1 MELLFAVLG
10 GIICGAVAHVVLPW
24 RSTRGQLLGPAVGG
38 MSAAVLWELL
48 TWLGWPYDGTWI
60 WVVALLGSGAV
71 ALAVAWLLGRRR
83 TAHDDAYY
91 EAAKNRGS
99 RTV

>member
-10 GIICGAVAHVVLPW
+10 GVICGAVVHVVLPW

-38 MSAAVLWELL
+38 IAAAVLWEVL
-48 TWLGWPYDGTWI
+48 TWAGWRYDGTWI
-60 WVVALLGSGAV
+60 WVVALLGSAVV

-83 TAHDDAYY
+83 TADDEASYQ
-91 EAAKNRGS
+91 AAKNGGG
-99 RTV
+99 RTA